1 MTGLR
6 YYVKGSQLKALEA
19 ESRLLD
25 ISVNDLISL
34 KLKRG
39 ELDRFNS
46 AKELENISFR
56 LQKCE
61 LILIKLCE
69 LLQSGLVD
77 TAFVRGV
84 IENQN
89 PHDKAATALEAK
101 RLEQSLKIL
110 EEVLKK

>member
-1 MTGLR
+1 MG
-6 YYVKGSQLKALEA
+6 
-19 ESRLLD
+19 
-25 ISVNDLISL
+25 ISVSDLISL

-39 ELDRFNS
+39 ELERS
-46 AKELENISFR
+46 ISHQELENISFR

-77 TAFVRGV
+77 TAFIRGA
-84 IENQN
+84 IENEHPN
-89 PHDKAATALEAK
+89 NKAATTLEAK

-110 EEVLKK
+110 EEVLTK

>member
-1 MTGLR
+1 MVGLR

-34 KLKRG
+34 KLKRR
-39 ELDRFNS
+39 ELESFTSTR
-46 AKELENISFR
+46 ELENISFR

-69 LLQSGLVD
+69 LLQSGLID
-77 TAFVRGV
+77 TAFIRGV
-84 IENQN
+84 IEHEN
-89 PHDKAATALEAK
+89 PNNKAATTLEAK

-110 EEVLKK
+110 EEVLTK